1 MIQAYVAGKYT
12 ADNPEDI
19 LRNVTTALEAGVK
32 IARARGWMPI
42 VPHTMGLHTASW
54 EAAMCRCRQTIR
66 EMRPHHDV
74 MVLLPGWEKSRGAR
88 EEKALAEVCDLK
100 VMTLA
105 EAIGEAAL

>member
-19 LRNVTTALEAGVK
+19 HRNVTTALEAGVK
-32 IARARGWMPI
+32 IAKARGWLPI
-42 VPHTMGLHTASW
+42 VPHSMGSHRATW

-66 EMRPHHDV
+66 EMHPGDV
-74 MVLLPGWEKSRGAR
+74 VLLLPGWEQSKGAR
-88 EEKALAEVCDLK
+88 EERALAQVCDLK

-105 EAIGEAAL
+105 EAIGEVAS